1 MPFTGYFDFLKQRR
15 HDSKEERPK
24 ADDETDATIL
34 VSDLRLPVSS
44 KVLTS
49 ESLRFRQWFQS
60 NPGETEVQLQYV
72 NVHCV
77 WRTLQLMCRGEYTTD
92 PCPKTQLPDE
102 DGQLTQHASVY
113 QLAEYWGLPGY
124 LQNLAFENYK
134 NIVQRGQWKTEDFL
148 TSVNTI
154 LHPILPGDL
163 SDVHEKENLKESRMV
178 IFMLH
183 HLHRYR
189 GRFEGSLL
197 VFCLQSSP
205 VFLELF
211 LNTWSKYPGKR
222 KRSVQ

>member
-1 MPFTGYFDFLKQRR
+1 M
-15 HDSKEERPK
+15 
-24 ADDETDATIL
+24 
-34 VSDLRLPVSS
+34 
-44 KVLTS
+44 
-49 ESLRFRQWFQS
+49 
-60 NPGETEVQLQYV
+60 
-72 NVHCV
+72 
-77 WRTLQLMCRGEYTTD
+77 
-92 PCPKTQLPDE
+92 
-102 DGQLTQHASVY
+102 Y

-178 IFMLH
+178 ILMLH

-189 GRFEGSLL
+189 GRFEDSLL

>member
-15 HDSKEERPK
+15 HDSNEERPET
-24 ADDETDATIL
+24 DDETDATIL

-44 KVLTS
+44 
-49 ESLRFRQWFQS
+49 E
-60 NPGETEVQLQYV
+60 PEVQLQYV

-77 WRTLQLMCRGEYTTD
+77 WRTLQLMCRGEYSTE
-92 PCPKTQLPDE
+92 PCPKTQSPDE

-113 QLAEYWGLPGY
+113 QLAEYWGLSEY

-134 NIVQRGQWKTEDFL
+134 NIIQRGNWKTEDFL
-148 TSVNTI
+148 TSINTI
-154 LHPILPGDL
+154 LHPILPGDV
-163 SDVHEKENLKESRMV
+163 SAGNEREKLKESRLV

-183 HLHRYR
+183 HLHKYR
-189 GRFEGSLL
+189 GRFEDNLL

-211 LNTWSKYPGKR
+211 LSSWSKYPGKR
-222 KRSVQ
+222 RSLVQSNHGSVTGEEPK

>member
-72 NVHCV
+72 NIHCV

-92 PCPKTQLPDE
+92 PCPKTQLP
-102 DGQLTQHASVY
+102 GTH
-113 QLAEYWGLPGY
+113 
-124 LQNLAFENYK
+124 
-134 NIVQRGQWKTEDFL
+134 IRR
-148 TSVNTI
+148 
-154 LHPILPGDL
+154 HPGDY
-163 SDVHEKENLKESRMV
+163 SID
-178 IFMLH
+178 
-183 HLHRYR
+183 
-189 GRFEGSLL
+189 
-197 VFCLQSSP
+197 
-205 VFLELF
+205 
-211 LNTWSKYPGKR
+211 
-222 KRSVQ
+222 